1 MKKFLENCE
10 KLVFGM
16 DYRALA
22 MMAVVNNRF

>member
-1 MKKFLENCE
+1 MKKFLEDCE